1 MRKVLADELFI
12 NCVAVFIGV
21 FLSLSGLGELDPALI
36 EKWPGR
42 PLTPE
47 SDCHL
52 VGTGLGASFT
62 HLIREASL
70 AGGAG
75 GIIIRTIVRRCRDH
89 TRSLAE
95 VVDVGRGCPPP
106 LETRCIYSRDP
117 FPLG

>member
-75 GIIIRTIVRRCRDH
+75 GISIVARVRCCHDH
-89 TRSLAE
+89 NSIA
-95 VVDVGRGCPPP
+95 VDVD
-106 LETRCIYSRDP
+106 IV
-117 FPLG
+117 